1 MRGHLLRRIQL
12 SPRSDNVIVKARGR
26 KGVPA
31 ASVARRAAPIFNVGD
46 DTMTFPAAA
55 SPSILSD
62 KLNAIRANW
71 GWFVALGIAFVV
83 LGLIALAHVLIST
96 IATAL
101 YVGALIVVG
110 GVVQVIHAFRVQG
123 WGHFFYW
130 LLAGVLYVVAGAL
143 IMYNPLL
150 GAGVI
155 TLLIGVA
162 LAVEG
167 IFRIAAGIGS
177 RPGSGWGWIVFSGF
191 ITLLLGAIIIAQWP
205 VNSVYI
211 LGLFL
216 GIDLIVNGVGT
227 FFFGLAL
234 RQKAV

>member
-1 MRGHLLRRIQL
+1 MTMPASTPASSAADHLH
-12 SPRSDNVIVKARGR
+12 
-26 KGVPA
+26 
-31 ASVARRAAPIFNVGD
+31 
-46 DTMTFPAAA
+46 
-55 SPSILSD
+55 
-62 KLNAIRANW
+62 AIRANW

-83 LGLIALAHVLIST
+83 LGFIALAHVLVST

-101 YVGALIVVG
+101 YVGALILVG

-123 WGHFFYW
+123 WGRFFYW

-177 RPGSGWGWIVFSGF
+177 RPGAGWGWIVFSGLV
-191 ITLLLGAIIIAQWP
+191 TLLLGAIIIAQWP

-216 GIDLIVNGVGT
+216 GIDLIVNGIGT

-234 RQKAV
+234 RRKTA

>member
-1 MRGHLLRRIQL
+1 
-12 SPRSDNVIVKARGR
+12 
-26 KGVPA
+26 
-31 ASVARRAAPIFNVGD
+31 
-46 DTMTFPAAA
+46 MTFPAAA
-55 SPSILSD
+55 STSALTD
-62 KLNAIRANW
+62 KLGAIRANW

-83 LGLIALAHVLIST
+83 LGLIALGHVLLFTLGVT
-96 IATAL
+96 I
-101 YVGALIVVG
+101 YVGALILVG

-123 WGHFFYW
+123 WGQFFYW
-130 LLAGVLYVVAGAL
+130 LLAGVLYVVAGGL
-143 IMYNPLL
+143 IMYNPAL

-167 IFRIAAGIGS
+167 IVRIAAGIGS
-177 RPGSGWGWIVFSGF
+177 RPGNGWGWIVFSGL

-205 VNSVYI
+205 VNSLYI

-234 RQKAV
+234 RQKAA

>member
-1 MRGHLLRRIQL
+1 MTMPASTPASAAVDHL
-12 SPRSDNVIVKARGR
+12 S
-26 KGVPA
+26 
-31 ASVARRAAPIFNVGD
+31 
-46 DTMTFPAAA
+46 
-55 SPSILSD
+55 
-62 KLNAIRANW
+62 AIRANW

-83 LGLIALAHVLIST
+83 LGFIALAHVLAST
-96 IATAL
+96 VVTVL
-101 YVGALIVVG
+101 YVGALILVG

-123 WGHFFYW
+123 WGRFFYW
-130 LLAGVLYVVAGAL
+130 LLAGLLYVVAGGL

-167 IFRIAAGIGS
+167 IFRIAAGLGS
-177 RPGSGWGWIVFSGF
+177 RPGSGWGWIVFSGL

-227 FFFGLAL
+227 VFFGLAL
-234 RQKAV
+234 RQKSA